1 MLDFCYLLGNK
12 NRKVLSILIVFF
24 FIFYVVFY
32 YLLYNLYL
40 KYL

>member
-12 NRKVLSILIVFF
+12 NRIVLSILIVFF